1 MEKYVPRLK
10 SKYISEIIPSMMK
23 NFGLKNV
30 MAVPKLVKVCI
41 NQGVGCVTEDKKY
54 FDVIANELTNICGQ
68 KAVIRKSKKAIS
80 NFKIREG
87 MNIGCMVTLRR
98 DRMYEFL
105 DRLIN
110 IVLPRVRDFNGI
122 SEKSFDK
129 TGIYN
134 FGIKEQIVFPEVNL
148 DKICKIVGMNI
159 SIVTNTKKKEMALA
173 LLKAMGFP
181 FKK

>member
-10 SKYISEIIPSMMK
+10 SKYISEIIPTMMK

-30 MAVPKLVKVCI
+30 MAVPKLVKVCV

-68 KAVIRKSKKAIS
+68 KAVVRKSKKAIS

-110 IVLPRVRDFNGI
+110 IVLPRVRDFNGRVL
-122 SEKSFDK
+122 
-129 TGIYN
+129 
-134 FGIKEQIVFPEVNL
+134 IKQEYTILV
-148 DKICKIVGMNI
+148 
-159 SIVTNTKKKEMALA
+159 
-173 LLKAMGFP
+173 LKN
-181 FKK
+181 K